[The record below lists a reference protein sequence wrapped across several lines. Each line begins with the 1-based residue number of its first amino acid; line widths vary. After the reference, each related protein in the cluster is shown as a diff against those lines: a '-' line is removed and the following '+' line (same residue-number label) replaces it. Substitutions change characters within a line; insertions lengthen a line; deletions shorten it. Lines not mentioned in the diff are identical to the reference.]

1 MVKTRS
7 RISRTQT
14 KQGQWLLDA
23 CTILAAACGLW
34 IKLNTVLISASRLL
48 ATIRWALAKDLKTLN
63 ERARFAHRFYDY
75 KIAYFIANSN
85 KHIYNKIYED
95 ASLK

>member
-34 IKLNTVLISASRLL
+34 IKLNTVLISARLL
-48 ATIRWALAKDLKTLN
+48 ARTGHEVGFSKRFENT
-63 ERARFAHRFYDY
+63 ERARSAHRFYDY
-75 KIAYFIANSN
+75 KIADFIDSS
-85 KHIYNKIYED
+85 KHARE
-95 ASLK
+95 